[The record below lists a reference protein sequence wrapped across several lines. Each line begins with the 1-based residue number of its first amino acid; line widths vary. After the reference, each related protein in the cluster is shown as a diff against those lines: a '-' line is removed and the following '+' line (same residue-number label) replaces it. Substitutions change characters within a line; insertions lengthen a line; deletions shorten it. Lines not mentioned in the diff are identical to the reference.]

1 MPLPSSSD
9 LSTLLSPRRRYL
21 IGVSGGA
28 DSVALL
34 HLLLEAGFRQL
45 IVCHID
51 HQLRG
56 AASRADARFV
66 EKLCHQHSLA
76 FHSTRLPVKAIA
88 QQRRESIETA
98 ARHLRHEFFATIA
111 KQMRCPRLL
120 LAHHADDQA
129 ETVLWNLLRGSHG
142 AKGMHAEQT
151 MQVGKQRLLVMR
163 PLLQTRRDELR
174 SYLLERGIQWR
185 EDATNAE
192 PMATRNRLRNEALP
206 LLCEIARRD
215 VTPLLLRQL
224 DAQQDQELLETW
236 ALGQINAIDPQG
248 RLHVPALQALPPPLQ
263 ALVFRDYLQQH
274 QVTEISRELL
284 DRCRELLTDLSI
296 HSVNL
301 PGGKGLRRRTGRIF
315 VSE

>member
-1 MPLPSSSD
+1 MPVPTIHD
-9 LSTLLSPRRRYL
+9 FTAQLSPRKKYL
-21 IGVSGGA
+21 VGVSGGA

-34 HLLLEAGFRQL
+34 HLLLDAGFRHL

-66 EKLCHQHSLA
+66 EKLCQRHSLV
-76 FHSTRLPVKAIA
+76 FHGTRLPMKAIA
-88 QQRRESIETA
+88 QQRSESIETA

-111 KQMRCPRLL
+111 KQTRCPRLL

-142 AKGMHAEQT
+142 AKGMRLEQT
-151 MQVGKQRLLVMR
+151 MQIGSQRLQVIR
-163 PLLQTRRDELR
+163 PLLQTRREELR
-174 SYLLERGIQWR
+174 AYLLERGIKWR

-192 PMATRNRLRNEALP
+192 PLATRNRLRNEALP

-215 VTPLLLRQL
+215 VTPLLLRQI

-263 ALVFRDYLQQH
+263 ALVLREYLHKH
-274 QVTEISRELL
+274 QVAEISRELL
-284 DRCRELLTDLSI
+284 NRCRELLTDLSI

-301 PGGKGLRRRTGRIF
+301 PGEKILRRRTGRIF
-315 VSE
+315 LAE